1 MSMRKI
7 ADSCFRI
14 LNHILLLRGS
24 RWGRDFLI
32 GDFVRFGREP
42 PFGEDIRYLL
52 ERRALLFE
60 KMGKRKR

>member
-1 MSMRKI
+1 
-7 ADSCFRI
+7 
-14 LNHILLLRGS
+14 LLLRGS